1 MKPSAAALALAL
13 CLAGALA
20 GGRADAASCDRACL
34 EGIADQ
40 YLKAMLAHDPS
51 RAPIAK
57 GARYAENNVVLPL
70 PDGLW
75 RTVSSIGAYRLIV
88 TDTTWQTI
96 GFYAKVQENGAPV
109 LLATFLKVQ
118 GGRISEIDAQVA
130 RLTDTTGSGT
140 PTNLR
145 EDQLGDA
152 PRKQFLTSL
161 PPAARRSRA
170 ELAAI
175 ANSYYTGLENN
186 HGDKL
191 PPFADDCLRLENGT
205 QTSGR
210 PVPAGGQPNG
220 MNYSCREAFGLG
232 YYRDDTRLRNRRIL
246 AIDEQRG
253 LVYATVFFDHDAT
266 VRQYKLKD
274 GRDVA
279 VKNTGPWTWS
289 TQELFQV
296 DADGKISQ
304 VEAVLMAVPY
314 GQRPAFKT
322 GQHFPSPQADR
333 DGFKEY

>member
-1 MKPSAAALALAL
+1 MKLPVLALALA
-13 CLAGALA
+13 CALA
-20 GGRADAASCDRACL
+20 GGRVEAARCDRACL
-34 EGIADQ
+34 EGIAAR
-40 YLKAMLAHDPS
+40 YLDALAARDPS
-51 RAPIAK
+51 KAPLAK
-57 GARYAENNVVLPL
+57 DLRYAENNVVLPL

-75 RTVSSIGAYRLIV
+75 RTATGVGRYRLLV

-96 GFYAKVQENGAPV
+96 GLYAKAQENGAPV
-109 LLATFLKVQ
+109 LLATFLKVAD
-118 GGRISEIDAQVA
+118 GRITEIDAQVA
-130 RLTDTTGSGT
+130 RMTDTTGSGT
-140 PTNLR
+140 PANLR

-152 PRKQFLTSL
+152 PRRQFLTAL
-161 PPAARRSRA
+161 PAAARRSRA

-186 HGDKL
+186 RGEKV

-210 PVPAGGQPNG
+210 PVPAGVERNG
-220 MNYSCREAFGLG
+220 MHYSCREAFGLG

-246 AIDEQRG
+246 AIDEERG
-253 LVYATVFFDHDAT
+253 LVYATVFFDHDASIRSYT
-266 VRQYKLKD
+266 LKD
-274 GRDVA
+274 GRDVV

-296 DADGKISQ
+296 DAEGKISQ

-314 GQRPAFKT
+314 GQRPAFPT
-322 GQHFPSPQADR
+322 GQHFASPQADR